1 MSTSVEAIAPR
12 TSGIPS
18 RGLGARISLLFLAS
32 LIFAGW
38 CAFSPRLAAQT
49 VNATLRGAVADA
61 SGGVI
66 PNASVTLIEP
76 ATGRTVQ
83 SLKSMSTGDFEF
95 DELKPGSY
103 EIQCSAPGFKL
114 FVANDIVLEG
124 GQVRRLNV
132 AMTLGETSQS
142 VTVNAGSAAIST
154 ESATLSGTFT
164 AKQFQET
171 PQVTIY
177 PTTFSMLTTLAGVQG
192 GVGGFPVI
200 DGEQQT
206 EQTETFDGIPNDL
219 EGQQSNN
226 ANFFEEVSA
235 TMSNAPAESPVPA
248 EINQITKRG
257 SNKFHGRASYRIYDS
272 VLDANGYFD
281 TTKTPY
287 LQHEW
292 DLEASGPI
300 WKDKTFFYGAWFAQ
314 RIPLGTQFQ
323 ASVPTLNWR
332 QGVFAT
338 PIIDPQTGL
347 PFPNNT
353 IPANRI
359 SPVALATQSN
369 YLPVPNVNTTQ
380 PVNNL
385 NYFFPFNSDLYRG
398 DWPIVRVDHN
408 LTKNNSLFVRWLMR
422 QTPYVLNNGL
432 PALVWTRSRRHQQWA
447 AGDTQIFGPHV
458 INNFRFGY
466 SIDYIVDGQPE
477 AGQTP
482 PDGSKVL
489 TTIGLQGANPGGQT
503 GQGFPEIDIA
513 GLTSLSNV
521 PGGVKDD
528 NHIVT
533 FNDSVDWQIGR
544 HTLKIGGRAERFQI
558 YQGTIPNYG
567 TFTFD
572 GSSTSN
578 KTVTG
583 NSYADFLLGLPEES
597 QRSSPLPG
605 EEQKLN
611 EYGLFAEDSFKVND
625 KLTVNY
631 GVRWDLYGT
640 PSSSSNLMY
649 NFDPATGDV
658 IVDPKA
664 ISQVSPLYPDDPTK
678 VPPSQLITVIPGQV
692 QAISDK
698 ANFVPRIGAAYLLTP
713 HSVLRGGYGIY
724 TARFGSLG
732 TYNNFLPINP
742 LLGSTGPF
750 SISQVYE
757 SASTP
762 GGLSFPDPYPDSTAS
777 AQVPSQSVTGYPR
790 QMSHGHIQQFSVTFE
805 HEVDRF
811 GLRASYVGSR
821 SSGLDYQLNTNLAKP
836 GLTAYDP
843 TQRPYQQFVDTT
855 MLEFNGSAKFDSL
868 QLEAK
873 RRVAG
878 FTLEANYSL
887 SRSTQN
893 DLDVENPYDVLSHWA
908 NDGVT
913 RRNYA
918 SASVVYSLPFGQG
931 KRFLGDS
938 GPMLDRAVGG
948 WSTSVITYLA
958 SGLYFSPSFDSADPS
973 NTGTFGGLPDKI
985 GNPNNVPGGKSKT
998 DWFNTA
1004 AFAVPQPGTFG
1015 NALPNSLESQNLY
1028 ITHLSLT
1035 KSVPLTDWLHFQFVT
1050 QMSNLFNHPQFLSP
1064 SGDISAA
1071 GGNQF
1076 TSQFGTFDS
1085 LEGGQQRQITFQGAF
1100 TF

>member
-1 MSTSVEAIAPR
+1 MPINFAAKTRRSHLDARHGGPR
-12 TSGIPS
+12 
-18 RGLGARISLLFLAS
+18 AS
-32 LIFAGW
+32 LRSVFFASFG
-38 CAFSPRLAAQT
+38 LALGFGLPHGLHAQT
-49 VNATLRGAVADA
+49 VNATLRGSVTDA
-61 SGGVI
+61 SGSVI
-66 PNASVTLIEP
+66 PNATVTLLEP
-76 ATGRTVQ
+76 STGQTVQ
-83 SLKSMSTGDFEF
+83 TVKSMSSGDFEF
-95 DELKPGSY
+95 DELKPGTY
-103 EIQCSAPGFKL
+103 EIQCTSAGFKL
-114 FVANDIVLEG
+114 FDAKDIILEG
-124 GQVRRLNV
+124 SQVRRVNV
-132 AMTLGETSQS
+132 TMALGSTSQQ
-142 VTVNAGSAAIST
+142 VTVTAGAAAIST

-192 GVGGFPVI
+192 GTGSFPVI

-226 ANFFEEVSA
+226 ANFFDEVSA

-300 WKDKTFFYGAWFAQ
+300 WKDRTFFYGAWFAQ
-314 RIPLGTQFQ
+314 RIPLGTQYQ
-323 ASVPTLNWR
+323 ASVPTLDWR
-332 QGVFAT
+332 QGVFSST
-338 PIIDPQTGL
+338 IIDPNTGQ

-359 SPVALATQSN
+359 SSVALATQAN

-398 DWPIVRVDHN
+398 DWPIARVDHN

-432 PALVWTRSRRHQQWA
+432 PALVWTRQRRHQQWA
-447 AGDTQIFGPHV
+447 AGDTQIFNAHIV
-458 INNFRFGY
+458 NNFRFGY
-466 SIDYIVDGQPE
+466 SIDYIIDGQPE

-489 TTIGLQGANPGGQT
+489 STIGLQGANPGGQT
-503 GQGFPEIDIA
+503 GQGFPEIDIS

-533 FNDSVDWQIGR
+533 FTDSVDWQIGK
-544 HTLKIGGRAERFQI
+544 HTLKIGGRALRFQI
-558 YQGTIPNYG
+558 YEGTIPNYG

-572 GSSTSN
+572 GS
-578 KTVTG
+578 VTG
-583 NSYADFLLGLPEES
+583 ASYADFLLGLPEES
-597 QRSSPLPG
+597 QRSSPLTSQ
-605 EEQKLN
+605 EQKLN
-611 EYGLFAEDSFKVND
+611 EYGLFAEDSFKVNN

-640 PSSSSNLMY
+640 PYSSSHLMY
-649 NFDPATGDV
+649 NFDPSTGDV

-664 ISQVSPLYPDDPTK
+664 ISQVSPLYPTD
-678 VPPSQLITVIPGQV
+678 ITVVPGAV
-692 QAISDK
+692 QAIADK
-698 ANFVPRIGAAYLLTP
+698 TNFVPRIGAAYLLTP

-724 TARFGSLG
+724 TSRFGSLG

-742 LLGSTGPF
+742 ALGSTGPF
-750 SISQVYE
+750 SITEVYE
-757 SASTP
+757 RASTP
-762 GGLSFPDPYPDSTAS
+762 GGLSFPDPYPSSTAT

-790 QMSHGHIQQFSVTFE
+790 QMSHGHIQQFSLTFE

-821 SSGLDYQLNTNLAKP
+821 SSGLDYQLNTNLAHP
-836 GLTAYDP
+836 GLTPYDP
-843 TQRPYQQFVDTT
+843 SQRPYPQFVDTT

-887 SRSTQN
+887 SRSIQN

-918 SASVVYSLPFGQG
+918 SVSVVYSLPFGQG

-938 GPMLDRAVGG
+938 GPTMNRVVGG
-948 WSTSVITYLA
+948 WSTSVITFLA

-973 NTGTFGGLPDKI
+973 NTGTFGGLPDKV
-985 GNPNNVPGGKSKT
+985 GDPNNVPGGKSKT

-1004 AFAVPQPGTFG
+1004 AFAIPQQGTFG
-1015 NALPNSLESQNLY
+1015 NALPNSLESQDLY

-1035 KSVPLTDWLHFQFVT
+1035 KAVPLTSWLHFQFVT

-1064 SGDISAA
+1064 SGDISVP

>member
-1 MSTSVEAIAPR
+1 MEECVPTSVEAIAPR
-12 TSGIPS
+12 TRCSGLSSP
-18 RGLGARISLLFLAS
+18 GPVARLLVLVL
-32 LIFAGW
+32 LILVGW
-38 CAFSPRLAAQT
+38 CASSYRLAAQT
-49 VNATLRGAVADA
+49 VNATLRGAVSDA

-76 ATGRTVQ
+76 ATGQTVQ

-257 SNKFHGRASYRIYDS
+257 TNKFHGRASYRIYDS

-292 DLEASGPI
+292 DIEASGPI

-332 QGVFAT
+332 QGVFST

-353 IPANRI
+353 IPTNRI
-359 SPVALATQSN
+359 SPVALAVQSN
-369 YLPVPNVNTTQ
+369 YLPQPNVNTTQ

-398 DWPIVRVDHN
+398 DWPIARVDHN

-432 PALVWTRSRRHQQWA
+432 PSLVWTRARRHQQWA
-447 AGDTQIFGPHV
+447 GGDTQIFGPHV
-458 INNFRFGY
+458 INNARFGY

-533 FNDSVDWQIGR
+533 FTDSVDWQIGR
-544 HTLKIGGRAERFQI
+544 HTLKLGGRLERFQK

-578 KTVTG
+578 ATVTG
-583 NSYADFLLGLPEES
+583 NAYADFLLGLPEQS
-597 QRSSPLPG
+597 QRSSPLSG
-605 EEQKLN
+605 QEQKLN

-631 GVRWDLYGT
+631 GIRWDLYGT

-664 ISQVSPLYPDDPTK
+664 ISQVSPLYPAD
-678 VPPSQLITVIPGQV
+678 ITVVPGAV
-692 QAISDK
+692 QAIADK
-698 ANFVPRIGAAYLLTP
+698 SNFVPRVGAAYLLTP
-713 HSVLRGGYGIY
+713 HSVIRGGYGIY

-742 LLGSTGPF
+742 VLGSTGPF
-750 SISQVYE
+750 SITQVYE
-757 SASTP
+757 RASTP
-762 GGLSFPDPYPDSTAS
+762 GGLSFPDPYPSSTAT
-777 AQVPSQSVTGYPR
+777 AQIPSQSVTGYPR
-790 QMSHGHIQQFSVTFE
+790 QVDHGHIQQFSVTFE

-843 TQRPYQQFVDTT
+843 SQRPYPQFVDTT
-855 MLEFNGSAKFDSL
+855 ELEFNGSAKFDSL

-873 RRVAG
+873 RRVSG

-948 WSTSVITYLA
+948 WSTSVITYVA

-985 GNPNNVPGGKSKT
+985 GNPNNIPGGKSKT
-998 DWFNTA
+998 NWFNTA
-1004 AFAVPQPGTFG
+1004 AFAVPEAGTFG
-1015 NALPNSLESQNLY
+1015 NALPNSLESQDLY